1 MSFCFSNPKNI
12 SKHLKFLQ
20 QKMQSSLQKHVF
32 SLTFLL
38 LLLLPLLSESQLPP
52 TESKTLLDIQKQLQY
67 PQILQSWTNTANFC
81 NIPSSP
87 SLRVI
92 CSKGHITEL
101 TITGNRTSKLSG
113 RFEELF
119 TLLTKLSSL
128 NTLSLTSLGIS
139 GPLSPKI
146 ITNLSPS
153 LQSLNLTS
161 NFISGN
167 IPKEISSLK
176 NLKSLVLTD
185 NLFNGSV
192 FDLRGLSNLQELD
205 LGGNN
210 LGPELPSL
218 PSNLIS
224 VSLKNNSFRSKLSE
238 HIKKLNK
245 LQRLDLSSNEFTGS
259 IPEFLFSLPS
269 LQTLGLA
276 QNMFSGSLPNS
287 SCSSSKVRTLDVSRN
302 LLTGKLP
309 SCYSSKSFKN
319 QTVLFSFNCLS
330 LNGTPNAKY
339 QRPLSFCQNQ
349 ASKAIAV
356 EPVPK
361 VEEKDSARI
370 KLGMVILVITG
381 VVILGAILVVLVLIV
396 LKRRRS
402 ESEEDTF
409 EVNNNN
415 NNDRY
420 ASDKVSICSNTTT
433 STKSLPDSRRVP
445 QTMRSAVIGLPPY
458 HIFSLEELEE
468 ATNDFD
474 AASLLCEQLYRGS
487 LREGIAVTV
496 RCIKLKQKNLP
507 QSLAQQMEVLSKLRH
522 MHLVSVLGHCIASNQ
537 GHNQHAGHTIF
548 IVQEYISNG
557 SLKDFLTD
565 CRKKE
570 VMKWPQR
577 MAIAIGVARGIQFL
591 HMGVA
596 PGIFGN
602 NLDIENILLDGTL
615 TVKISGY
622 TIPLPSQVGAESHQV
637 KTPRSNEDGEKEDVY
652 QFGVILLQIITGR
665 VVSAGS
671 SEMGSLKLQLENGL
685 RDEPSVLSSLADPTV
700 RGSYAYE
707 SLRTTVEF
715 AINCLC
721 EDQSKR
727 PSIEDVVWNLQYT
740 IQVQQGWTNSGN
752 HEATMKAIYE

>member
-1 MSFCFSNPKNI
+1 
-12 SKHLKFLQ
+12 
-20 QKMQSSLQKHVF
+20 MQSSLQNHVF
-32 SLTFLL
+32 FLAFLL
-38 LLLLPLLSESQLPP
+38 LLLHSLLSESQLTPS
-52 TESKTLLDIQKQLQY
+52 ESKALLDIQKQLQH

-87 SLRVI
+87 SFKII

-146 ITNLSPS
+146 ITKLSPS

-176 NLKSLVLTD
+176 NLRSLVLTD
-185 NLFNGSV
+185 NLLNGSV

-218 PSNLIS
+218 PRNLIS

-238 HIKKLNK
+238 QIKKLNK
-245 LQRLDLSSNEFTGS
+245 LQSLDLSSNEFTGS
-259 IPEFLFSLPS
+259 IPEFLFSHPS
-269 LQTLGLA
+269 LQTLSLA

-287 SCSSSKVRTLDVSRN
+287 SCSSSKVRRTFDVSHN

-309 SCYSSKSFKN
+309 SCYSSRSFKN

-361 VEEKDSARI
+361 AEEKDSAGV
-370 KLGMVILVITG
+370 KLGMVILVIIG

-396 LKRRRS
+396 LRRRRS

-415 NNDRY
+415 NNNDRH
-420 ASDKVSICSNTTT
+420 ASDKASVCSNTTT

-458 HIFSLEELEE
+458 HMFSLEELEE

-474 AASLLCEQLYRGS
+474 AASLLCEQLYRGC

-496 RCIKLKQKNLP
+496 RCIKLKQKSLP

-622 TIPLPSQVGAESHQV
+622 TIPLPSKVGAESHQV

-652 QFGVILLQIITGR
+652 QFGVILLQIITGK
-665 VVSAGS
+665 VVAAGS

-685 RDEPSVLSSLADPTV
+685 RDEPSALSSLADPSV

>member
-1 MSFCFSNPKNI
+1 
-12 SKHLKFLQ
+12 
-20 QKMQSSLQKHVF
+20 MQLSLQNHVF
-32 SLTFLL
+32 SLTFF
-38 LLLLPLLSESQLPP
+38 LLLLPLLSKSQL
-52 TESKTLLDIQKQLQY
+52 TSSESKTLIEIQNQLQY
-67 PQILQSWTNTANFC
+67 PQILHSWTNTTNFC

-87 SLRVI
+87 SLRII
-92 CSKGHITEL
+92 CFNGHITEL
-101 TITGNRTSKLSG
+101 TITGNRASKLSVKSDK
-113 RFEELF
+113 LF

-139 GPLSPKI
+139 GSLSPNT
-146 ITNLSPS
+146 ITKLSPS
-153 LQSLNLTS
+153 LQSLNLSS
-161 NFISGN
+161 NFISGK
-167 IPKEISSLK
+167 IIKEIAS
-176 NLKSLVLTD
+176 LKSLRSLVLSD

-192 FDLRGLSNLQELD
+192 SDLIGLSNLKELD
-205 LGGNN
+205 LGGNK
-210 LGPELPSL
+210 LGPEVPSL
-218 PSNLIS
+218 PSNIIS
-224 VSLKNNSFRSKLSE
+224 VSLKNNSFRSKIPE
-238 HIKKLNK
+238 QIKKLDK
-245 LQRLDLSSNEFTGS
+245 LQSLDLSSNGFIGS

-269 LQTLGLA
+269 LQELSLD
-276 QNMFSGSLPNS
+276 NNLLSGSIPSS
-287 SCSSSKVRTLDVSRN
+287 SCRSSKVKTLDVSHN

-319 QTVLFSFNCLS
+319 QTVVFLFNCLS
-330 LNGTPNAKY
+330 LNGTNAKY

-356 EPVPK
+356 EPVHK
-361 VEEKDSARI
+361 VVEKDSERI
-370 KLGMVILVITG
+370 KLGLVILIIVGVIILAAI
-381 VVILGAILVVLVLIV
+381 VVLLVLIV
-396 LKRRRS
+396 LTRRRS
-402 ESEEDTF
+402 RSEEDSF

-415 NNDRY
+415 NERY
-420 ASDKVSICSNTTT
+420 ASDKVSVCSNTTT

-458 HIFSLEELEE
+458 RVFSLEDLEE

-474 AASLLCEQLYRGS
+474 GTSLFREQLYRGY
-487 LREGIAVTV
+487 LREGIAVLV
-496 RCIKLKQKNLP
+496 RCIKLKQKSLP

-537 GHNQHAGHTIF
+537 DHNQHNGNTIF

-565 CRKKE
+565 CKKKE
-570 VMKWPQR
+570 VLKWPQR

-602 NLDIENILLDGTL
+602 KLEIENILLDETL

-622 TIPLPSQVGAESHQV
+622 TIPLPTKVGAESPQN
-637 KTPRSNEDGEKEDVY
+637 KSLRSNEDGEKEDVY
-652 QFGVILLQIITGR
+652 QFGVILLQIITGK
-665 VVSAGS
+665 VVAAGS
-671 SEMGSLKLQLENGL
+671 SEMGSLKIQLENGL
-685 RDEPSVLSSLADPTV
+685 RDEPSVLSNLADPSV
-700 RGSYAYE
+700 KGSYAYE

-752 HEATMKAIYE
+752 HEASMKAIYE